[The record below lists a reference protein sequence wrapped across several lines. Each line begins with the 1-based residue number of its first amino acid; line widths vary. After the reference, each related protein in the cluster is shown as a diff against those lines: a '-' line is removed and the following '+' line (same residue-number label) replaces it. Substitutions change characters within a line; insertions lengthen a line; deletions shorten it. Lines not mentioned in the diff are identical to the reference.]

1 MPHFLI
7 DQSGGS
13 GMVEAAFAKFGKF
26 LIKARYF
33 VLLFWIALAVVIALT
48 APSLSKVGTT
58 DEKSFLAA
66 GSPSAQVSDLL
77 ASKYP
82 SLKANKGEGV
92 AVFYRPG
99 GLTAAD
105 REYMQKV
112 DAWLKS
118 DQRPKSVSGV
128 TSAFTN
134 PDMKARLQSTDGTT
148 MLSQVIF
155 SHTAYATETG
165 NDVVKLR
172 DHFKQH
178 PAGLQV
184 YVTGAPGI
192 AKDMNEVVDQSAKNT
207 TIATLILVIA
217 LLLIIYRSPVAPV
230 VPLVTIG
237 IAYVISLGI
246 LGFLAQGGWKIST
259 SITAFLV
266 VLIFGAGTDYC
277 LFMISRFREELS
289 ARENER
295 YEGGAKEAVV
305 ATSSSISTV
314 ITASASTVIIGF
326 LGLAVASFGMI
337 KSMGPSL
344 AIGIGITLLAG
355 LTLVPALMAI
365 LGDKMFWPFHARVY
379 QERKVRRLSWEKISA
394 FITTNAKY
402 VVPVILVLLL
412 IPCIGLFRQKQSFDL
427 LTQLPK
433 SQESVKGFDVIK
445 KHFNQGDMMPV
456 DLVISSKK
464 ADINGLLKSSYLLSS
479 KLAGANGVSG
489 VISIVNP
496 QGSFEKSPYDSAF
509 MMSTFAGSAS
519 KMAQALSN
527 PAAAAAVAGE
537 MQQVKVASEY
547 MQEIAKVYPEVTAQ
561 PAYIEISKMLTGLGQ
576 PGAATD
582 PAALKAGLEKI
593 AADFN
598 SLASFLEGKKVY
610 VYPQAMAS
618 QSPELKALE
627 GAFVSPDQT
636 TVRSYVILKT
646 DPYATASLTTI
657 RELRKQASALLTEN
671 QMGSLKASVGGTTAG
686 FADIQTAI
694 NKDIVN
700 VMIIVTI
707 GVMLVFMILLRS
719 IIAPLYL
726 MATVLLS
733 YGATLGIV
741 TLLFQDALGQNGIL
755 YMIPILLFVLLI
767 ALGADYNI
775 FLSSRIREE
784 SGKVGIHEGVRIA
797 SSKTGGIITACG
809 IILAGTFA
817 TLVVAPMQLMV
828 QVGVA
833 VAIGILLD
841 TFIVR
846 ALLVPAIATL
856 VGRWNWWPSKLGRKQ
871 AGTETGPAGF
881 VPEPLLD
888 EE

>member
-1 MPHFLI
+1 
-7 DQSGGS
+7 
-13 GMVEAAFAKFGKF
+13 MVEAAFAKFGKF
-26 LIKARYF
+26 LIKARYL
-33 VLLFWIALAVVIALT
+33 VLLFWIVVAVVIVLT
-48 APSLSKVGTT
+48 APKLSKVGTS

-66 GSPSAQVSDLL
+66 GSPSSKVSNLL
-77 ASKYP
+77 QSKYP
-82 SLKANKGEGV
+82 SLREQKGEGV
-92 AVFYRPG
+92 VVFYRPA

-105 REYMQKV
+105 REYVQQV

-118 DQRPKSVSGV
+118 DKRPKTVSGV
-128 TSAFTN
+128 TSVYTD
-134 PDMKARLQSTDGTT
+134 PDMKASFESTDGTT
-148 MLSQVIF
+148 LLSQVKF
-155 SHTAYATETG
+155 NQVAFATDTQ

-172 DHFKQH
+172 ERFKQH

-184 YVTGAPGI
+184 YVTGTTGI
-192 AKDMNEVVDQSAKNT
+192 SKDMNKVIDQSTKST
-207 TIATLILVIA
+207 TIATIILVIV
-217 LLLIIYRSPVAPV
+217 LLLIIYRSPIAPL
-230 VPLVTIG
+230 VPLLTIG
-237 IAYVISLGI
+237 IAYMISLGI

-259 SITAFLV
+259 TINAFLV

-277 LFMISRFREELS
+277 LFMISRFREELA

-295 YEGGAKEAVV
+295 FEGGAREAVT
-305 ATSSSISTV
+305 ATSGSISTV

-337 KSMGPSL
+337 KTMGPSL
-344 AIGIGITLLAG
+344 AIGIGVTLLAG

-379 QERKVRRLSWEKISA
+379 QVRKERRLSWENIST
-394 FITTNAKY
+394 FITAKAKY
-402 VVPVILVLLL
+402 VVPALLIVLL
-412 IPCIGLFRQKQSFDL
+412 IPCIGLLRQKQSFDL

-456 DLVISSKK
+456 DLVISAKK
-464 ADINGLLKSSYLLSS
+464 PDMNSLLKASYLLAS
-479 KLAGANGVSG
+479 KLSGARGVAG

-509 MMSTFAGSAS
+509 MMSTFANSAS
-519 KMAQALSN
+519 QMAQALSD
-527 PAAAAAVAGE
+527 PAAAAAVPGQ
-537 MQQVKVASEY
+537 MDQVKVASAY
-547 MQEIAKVYPEVTAQ
+547 MQELGKAYPEITSQ
-561 PAYIEISKMLTGLGQ
+561 PAYIEASKMLSGFDQ
-576 PGAATD
+576 PGASAD
-582 PAALKAGLEKI
+582 PATLKAALEKI

-598 SLASFLEGKKVY
+598 EMATFLKDKNIY
-610 VYPQAMAS
+610 VYPEAMAS
-618 QSPELKALE
+618 KSPELQKLE
-627 GAFVSPDQT
+627 GAFVSPDKT

-646 DPYATASLTTI
+646 DPYATTSLATI
-657 RELRKQASALLTEN
+657 RELRKQASALLSGN
-671 QMGSLKASVGGTTAG
+671 GLGSFKAGLGGTTAG
-686 FADIQTAI
+686 FADIQTAM

-707 GVMLVFMILLRS
+707 GVMLIFMILLRS

-726 MATVLLS
+726 MATVMLS
-733 YGATLGIV
+733 FGATLGLV
-741 TLLFQDALGQNGIL
+741 TLIFQDAMGQNGIL
-755 YMIPILLFVLLI
+755 YMIPVILFVLLI

-784 SGKVGIHEGVRIA
+784 SGKLGILEGVRVA

-817 TLVVAPMQLMV
+817 TLVFAPMQLMV

-856 VGRWNWWPSKLGRKQ
+856 VGRWNWWPSKLSRKTPDTT
-871 AGTETGPAGF
+871 TEPTGLSL
-881 VPEPLLD
+881 EPRL
-888 EE
+888 EED

>member
-1 MPHFLI
+1 
-7 DQSGGS
+7 
-13 GMVEAAFAKFGKF
+13 MVEAAFAKFGKF
-26 LIKARYF
+26 LIKARYL
-33 VLLFWIALAVVIALT
+33 VLLFWIVVAVVIVLT
-48 APSLSKVGTT
+48 APKLSKVGTS

-66 GSPSAQVSDLL
+66 GSPSSKVSNLL
-77 ASKYP
+77 QSKYP
-82 SLKANKGEGV
+82 SLREQKGEGV
-92 AVFYRPG
+92 VVFYRPA

-105 REYMQKV
+105 REYVQQV

-118 DQRPKSVSGV
+118 DKRPKTVSGV
-128 TSAFTN
+128 ISVYTD
-134 PDMKARLQSTDGTT
+134 PDMKASFESTDGTT
-148 MLSQVIF
+148 LLSQVKF
-155 SHTAYATETG
+155 NQVAFATDTQ

-172 DHFKQH
+172 ERFKQH

-184 YVTGAPGI
+184 YVTGTTGI
-192 AKDMNEVVDQSAKNT
+192 SKDMNKVIDQSTKST
-207 TIATLILVIA
+207 TIATIILVIV
-217 LLLIIYRSPVAPV
+217 LLLIIYRSPIAPL
-230 VPLVTIG
+230 VPLLTIG
-237 IAYVISLGI
+237 IAYMISLGI

-259 SITAFLV
+259 TINAFLV

-277 LFMISRFREELS
+277 LFMISRFREELA

-295 YEGGAKEAVV
+295 FEGGAREAVT
-305 ATSSSISTV
+305 ATSGSISTV

-337 KSMGPSL
+337 KTMGPSL
-344 AIGIGITLLAG
+344 AIGIGVTLLAG

-379 QERKVRRLSWEKISA
+379 QVRKERRLSWENIST
-394 FITTNAKY
+394 FITAKAKY
-402 VVPVILVLLL
+402 VVPALLIVLL
-412 IPCIGLFRQKQSFDL
+412 IPCIGLLRQKQSFDL

-456 DLVISSKK
+456 DLVISAKK
-464 ADINGLLKSSYLLSS
+464 PDMNSLLKVSYLLAS
-479 KLAGANGVSG
+479 KLSGARGVAG

-509 MMSTFAGSAS
+509 MMSTFANSAS
-519 KMAQALSN
+519 QMAQALSD
-527 PAAAAAVAGE
+527 PAAAAAVPGQ
-537 MQQVKVASEY
+537 MDQVKVASAY
-547 MQEIAKVYPEVTAQ
+547 MQELGKAYPEITSQ
-561 PAYIEISKMLTGLGQ
+561 PAYIEASKMLSGFDQ
-576 PGAATD
+576 PGASAD
-582 PAALKAGLEKI
+582 PATLKAALEKI

-598 SLASFLEGKKVY
+598 EMATFLKDKNIY
-610 VYPQAMAS
+610 VYPEAMAS
-618 QSPELKALE
+618 KSPELQKLE
-627 GAFVSPDQT
+627 GAFVSPDKT

-646 DPYATASLTTI
+646 DPYATTSLATI
-657 RELRKQASALLTEN
+657 RELRKQASALLSGN
-671 QMGSLKASVGGTTAG
+671 GLGSFKAGLGGTTAG
-686 FADIQTAI
+686 FADIQTAM

-707 GVMLVFMILLRS
+707 GVMLIFMILLRS

-726 MATVLLS
+726 MATVMLS
-733 YGATLGIV
+733 FGATLGLV
-741 TLLFQDALGQNGIL
+741 TLIFQDALGQNGIL
-755 YMIPILLFVLLI
+755 YMIPVILFVLLI

-784 SGKVGIHEGVRIA
+784 SGKLGILEGVRVA

-817 TLVVAPMQLMV
+817 TLVFAPMQLMV

-856 VGRWNWWPSKLGRKQ
+856 VGRWNWWPSKLSRKTPDTT
-871 AGTETGPAGF
+871 TEPTGLSL
-881 VPEPLLD
+881 EPRL
-888 EE
+888 EED

>member
-1 MPHFLI
+1 
-7 DQSGGS
+7 
-13 GMVEAAFAKFGKF
+13 MVEAAFAKFGKF
-26 LIKARYF
+26 LVKARYF
-33 VLLFWIALAVVIALT
+33 VLLFWIVLAVVIVLT
-48 APSLSKVGTT
+48 APKLSKVGTT

-66 GSPSAQVSDLL
+66 GSPSSKVTTLL
-77 ASKYP
+77 QSKYP
-82 SLKANKGEGV
+82 SLRQQKGDGV
-92 AVFYRPG
+92 VVFYRPG

-105 REYMQKV
+105 REYAQQV
-112 DAWLKS
+112 DVWLKS
-118 DQRPKSVSGV
+118 DKRPKTVSGV
-128 TSAFTN
+128 TSVYTN
-134 PDMKARLQSTDGTT
+134 PDMKASFQSTDGTT
-148 MLSQVIF
+148 LLSQVKF
-155 SHTAYATETG
+155 NQGAFATATQ
-165 NDVVKLR
+165 NDVVNLR
-172 DHFKQH
+172 QHLKQH

-184 YVTGAPGI
+184 DFTGTAGI
-192 AKDMNEVVDQSAKNT
+192 QKDMTTVIDQSTNTT
-207 TIATLILVIA
+207 TIATIILVIV
-217 LLLIIYRSPVAPV
+217 LLLIIYRSPIAPL

-237 IAYVISLGI
+237 IAYMISLGI

-259 SITAFLV
+259 TITAFLV

-277 LFMISRFREELS
+277 LFMISRFREELA
-289 ARENER
+289 ARESDR
-295 YEGGAKEAVV
+295 FEGGAREAVT
-305 ATSSSISTV
+305 ATSGSISTV

-344 AIGIGITLLAG
+344 AIGIAVTLLAG

-379 QERKVRRLSWEKISA
+379 QAHKERRLSWERISTV
-394 FITTNAKY
+394 ITAKAKY
-402 VVPVILVLLL
+402 VVPVLLIVLL
-412 IPCIGLFRQKQSFDL
+412 IPCIGLLRQKQSFDL

-456 DLVISSKK
+456 DLVITTRKP
-464 ADINGLLKSSYLLSS
+464 DMNGLLQSSYLLSS
-479 KLAGANGVSG
+479 KLSGAKGVAG

-509 MMSTFAGSAS
+509 MMSTFANSAS
-519 KMAQALSN
+519 KMAQALSD
-527 PAAAAAVAGE
+527 PAAAAAVTAQ
-537 MQQVKVASEY
+537 MDQVKVASSY
-547 MQEIAKVYPEVTAQ
+547 VQEVGKAYPALTSQ
-561 PAYIEISKMLTGLGQ
+561 PAYVEISKMLSGLGQ
-576 PGAATD
+576 PGATSD
-582 PAALKAGLEKI
+582 PVALKAGLEKM

-598 SLASFLEGKKVY
+598 SLAAFLKDKKVY
-610 VYPQAMAS
+610 VYPAAMTS

-627 GAFVSPDQT
+627 GAFVSPDKT

-646 DPYATASLTTI
+646 DPYATASLATI
-657 RELRKQASALLTEN
+657 RELRKQTSALLSGN
-671 QMGSLKASVGGTTAG
+671 GLGSFQAGLGGTTAG
-686 FADIQTAI
+686 FADIQTAM
-694 NKDIVN
+694 NKDIVK

-707 GVMLVFMILLRS
+707 GVMLIFMILLRS

-733 YGATLGIV
+733 FGATLGLV
-741 TLLFQDALGQNGIL
+741 TLIFQDAMGQNGIL
-755 YMIPILLFVLLI
+755 YMIPIILFVLLI

-784 SGKVGIHEGVRIA
+784 SGRLGILAGVRVA

-817 TLVVAPMQLMV
+817 TLVFAPMQLMV

-856 VGRWNWWPSKLGRKQ
+856 VGRWNWWPSKLGRKLNE
-871 AGTETGPAGF
+871 ATPATLAPM
-881 VPEPLLD
+881 PELLP
-888 EE
+888 EED

>member
-1 MPHFLI
+1 
-7 DQSGGS
+7 
-13 GMVEAAFAKFGKF
+13 MVERGFAKFGKF

-33 VLLFWIALAVVIALT
+33 VLLFWIVLAVVIVLT
-48 APSLSKVGTT
+48 APKLSKVGTT

-66 GSPSAQVSDLL
+66 GSPSSEVSDLL
-77 ASKYP
+77 QSKYP
-82 SLKANKGEGV
+82 SLKNQKGEGV
-92 AVFYRPG
+92 VVFYRPG
-99 GLTAAD
+99 GLTTND
-105 REYMQKV
+105 REYVQQV

-118 DQRPKSVSGV
+118 DKRPKTVSGV
-128 TSAFTN
+128 TSVYTD
-134 PDMKARLQSTDGTT
+134 PSIKARLESTDGTT
-148 MLSQVIF
+148 LLSQVIF
-155 SHTAYATETG
+155 NKSSFQTETT

-172 DHFKQH
+172 EHFKQR
-178 PAGLQV
+178 PAGLKV

-192 AKDMNEVVDQSAKNT
+192 AKDMNTMTDQSAKNT
-207 TIATLILVIA
+207 TIATIILVIV
-217 LLLIIYRSPVAPV
+217 LLLIIYRSPVAPL

-237 IAYVISLGI
+237 IAYMISLGI

-259 SITAFLV
+259 TITAFLV

-277 LFMISRFREELS
+277 LFMISRFREELA
-289 ARENER
+289 ARENDR
-295 YEGGAKEAVV
+295 FEGGAREAIT
-305 ATSSSISTV
+305 ATSGSISTV

-326 LGLAVASFGMI
+326 LGLTVASFGMI
-337 KSMGPSL
+337 KTMGPSL
-344 AIGIGITLLAG
+344 AIGIGVTLLAG

-379 QERKVRRLSWEKISA
+379 QAHKERRLSWEKIST
-394 FITTNAKY
+394 FITARAKY
-402 VVPVILVLLL
+402 VVPALLILLL
-412 IPCIGLFRQKQSFDL
+412 LPCIGLLHQKQSFDL

-433 SQESVKGFDVIK
+433 SQESVKGFAVIK
-445 KHFNQGDMMPV
+445 KNFNQGDMMPV
-456 DLVISSKK
+456 DLVISSKT
-464 ADINGLLKSSYLLSS
+464 ADMNGLLKSSYLLAS
-479 KLAGANGVSG
+479 KLSGAKGVAG

-519 KMAQALSN
+519 QMAQALSD
-527 PAAAAAVAGE
+527 PTAAAAVSGQ
-537 MQQVKVASEY
+537 MDQVKVASAY
-547 MQEIAKVYPEVTAQ
+547 MQELGKAYPAITSQ
-561 PAYIEISKMLTGLGQ
+561 PAYTEVSKMLSSFDQ

-598 SLASFLEGKKVY
+598 ELATFLKGKGVY
-610 VYPQAMAS
+610 VYPEAMAS
-618 QSPELKALE
+618 KSPELQKLE
-627 GAFVSPDQT
+627 GAFVSPDKT

-646 DPYATASLTTI
+646 DPYATTSLATVRSL
-657 RELRKQASALLTEN
+657 REQASALLSEN
-671 QMGSLKASVGGTTAG
+671 GLGSVKAGLGGTTAG
-686 FADIQTAI
+686 FADIQTAM

-707 GVMLVFMILLRS
+707 GVMLIFMILLRS

-726 MATVLLS
+726 LATVVLS
-733 YGATLGIV
+733 YGATLGII
-741 TLLFQDALGQNGIL
+741 TLIFQDALGQNGIL
-755 YMIPILLFVLLI
+755 YMIPVILFVLLI

-784 SGKVGIHEGVRIA
+784 SGKLGILEGVRVA

-817 TLVVAPMQLMV
+817 TLVFAPMQMMV

-833 VAIGILLD
+833 VAIGVLLD

-871 AGTETGPAGF
+871 AEGASHGPGWSTAPL
-881 VPEPLLD
+881 PEQD
-888 EE
+888 